1 MRWWTDGK
9 SNLTPSFSVQGAS
22 ARPGHRPAA
31 IAMAAGSLCCA
42 FLLLALAVPRLAAS
56 WKRLPGNAAVELFEA
71 GALPI
76 ASGMTRAI
84 VAQTDSLAIMPEP
97 GPHLT
102 IAYMS
107 TALTEGVGLAETQRD
122 DLLDVAR
129 YHLERA
135 IAMAPVQARGWFMLA
150 GLRYN
155 DGGDL
160 DAAAQALTLSFASDP
175 HSPLLAPFRWP
186 MVFALGSQGRCQVG
200 GRRTSLVPTL
210 HPHRSIR
217 QHGRRRR
224 HRAKSERHDHGR
236 LDGRERSG
244 GGGGAGRGC
253 GSGRGWRG
261 TAGRAAP
268 T

>member
-1 MRWWTDGK
+1 MRWWTSGK
-9 SNLTPSFSVQGAS
+9 RNLTSSLSVSGAI

-42 FLLLALAVPRLAAS
+42 FLLLTLAVPRLAAS

-71 GALPI
+71 GAMPI

-135 IAMAPVQARGWFMLA
+135 IAMAPGQARAWMMLA
-150 GLRYN
+150 AVRS

-160 DAAAQALTLSFASDP
+160 DGAAKALTLSFPRSACAASRP
-175 HSPLLAPFRWP
+175 RPLAVDLRLGQPAGARSAAVGPSRVPRILSHPAGAGDADGACGWAGSTSCGRWP
-186 MVFALGSQGRCQVG
+186 RIPMW
-200 GRRTSLVPTL
+200 T
-210 HPHRSIR
+210 
-217 QHGRRRR
+217 RRR
-224 HRAKSERHDHGR
+224 
-236 LDGRERSG
+236 LDRILQRMQSG
-244 GGGGAGRGC
+244 GA
-253 GSGRGWRG
+253 
-261 TAGRAAP
+261 
-268 T
+268 

>member
-1 MRWWTDGK
+1 MC
-9 SNLTPSFSVQGAS
+9 V
-22 ARPGHRPAA
+22 
-31 IAMAAGSLCCA
+31 
-42 FLLLALAVPRLAAS
+42 LLLTLAVPRLAAS

-122 DLLDVAR
+122 GLLDVAR

-186 MVFALGSQGRCQVG
+186 MVFALGS
-200 GRRTSLVPTL
+200 
-210 HPHRSIR
+210 
-217 QHGRRRR
+217 
-224 HRAKSERHDHGR
+224 R
-236 LDGRERSG
+236 LQREDRERGHLEFLSFFRTRPELAVRVALG
-244 GGGGAGRGC
+244 ENRLSELHALASDSPMDMQTFQTVLDRIRNP
-253 GSGRGWRG
+253 GS
-261 TAGRAAP
+261 
-268 T
+268 